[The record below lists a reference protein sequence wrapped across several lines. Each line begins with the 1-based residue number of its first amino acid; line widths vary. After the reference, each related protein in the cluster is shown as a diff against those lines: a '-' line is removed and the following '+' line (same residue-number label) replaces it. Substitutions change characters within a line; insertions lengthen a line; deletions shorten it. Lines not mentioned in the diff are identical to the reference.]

1 MIALPWLSFRKINGW
16 FLQVFW
22 MQQQGNKEYKL
33 YGIFCW
39 GNVQLTVSVES
50 MFEIVIC
57 NIGNKQC
64 EELNFC
70 GVVEVCF

>member
-1 MIALPWLSFRKINGW
+1 
-16 FLQVFW
+16 

-33 YGIFCW
+33 HGIFW
-39 GNVQLTVSVES
+39 RGNVQLAVSIES

-57 NIGNKQC
+57 NIDNKQC